1 MVRKFVLCA
10 ILALATSFAPVAPPK
25 PTSTVVRSEPPKT
38 STPPINRATALSG
51 GLLGGYLL
59 LELGYVRSVWK
70 STSVSGAR
78 APPRSRADARERRL
92 VDGVDINAMICTGR
106 VQLDQVS
113 LRHMTT

>member
-38 STPPINRATALSG
+38 STPPINRAIALSG

-59 LELGYVRSVWK
+59 LELGYGAYN
-70 STSVSGAR
+70 STK
-78 APPRSRADARERRL
+78 E
-92 VDGVDINAMICTGR
+92 
-106 VQLDQVS
+106 
-113 LRHMTT
+113 

>member
-10 ILALATSFAPVAPPK
+10 ILALVTSFAPVVPPK

-70 STSVSGAR
+70 LTSESGAAHR
-78 APPRSRADARERRL
+78 HAVEQTLERDASSMAWILTR
-92 VDGVDINAMICTGR
+92 
-106 VQLDQVS
+106 
-113 LRHMTT
+113 

>member
-1 MVRKFVLCA
+1 MARKFVLCA

-59 LELGYVRSVWK
+59 LELGYGAYN
-70 STSVSGAR
+70 STK
-78 APPRSRADARERRL
+78 
-92 VDGVDINAMICTGR
+92 
-106 VQLDQVS
+106 
-113 LRHMTT
+113 